1 MGLLQARSALEASGT
16 AAAWSRRQ
24 SVFPGACSLMQL
36 SDKTSVGDASPH
48 TCVPAPVHAVWGG
61 CGGGGCEAPPP
72 PKLSMT
78 PQQLLS
84 AKTRLRQTC
93 PPSIPELLQ
102 VSVR

>member
-1 MGLLQARSALEASGT
+1 M
-16 AAAWSRRQ
+16 
-24 SVFPGACSLMQL
+24 FPGACSLVQL
-36 SDKTSVGDASPH
+36 SDDTSVGDASPH
-48 TCVPAPVHAVWGG
+48 TCVPAPVHVGWGG
-61 CGGGGCEAPPP
+61 CGGGGCEP
-72 PKLSMT
+72 PKLGMT